1 MPHNLVTEM
10 ELKNLPETLAAIIT
24 PDMLGLDITEHQ
36 LMQAVKNAGYWLDNA
51 EYADIDSGAV
61 SGLISYRDRREFA
74 QQWADDID
82 NFIDADY
89 LNLEGIE
96 TLDDAYARYCQAAV
110 SWAHGKLESA
120 LDGVADI
127 SPEMLEELSDCAQN
141 ALELD
146 EDLVWDDTQVE
157 ILPSEDLEALDS
169 VPALAADA
177 LDIWLTDASA
187 ETWKVRDRNGA
198 AAGVMLVGDGR
209 AVWFPDAS
217 HRFA

>member
-1 MPHNLVTEM
+1 M

-36 LMQAVKNAGYWLDNA
+36 LMNAVKDAGYWLDNA

-61 SGLISYRDRREFA
+61 SGLITYRERREFA

-110 SWAHGKLESA
+110 SWAYGRLESA
-120 LDGVADI
+120 LDGAADI
-127 SPEMLEELSDCAQN
+127 SPEMLEELTDCAQN
-141 ALELD
+141 ARELD
-146 EDLVWDDTQVE
+146 EDLVWDDTAVE

-169 VPALAADA
+169 VPAMAEDVM
-177 LDIWLTDASA
+177 DIWLMDASA
-187 ETWKVRDRNGA
+187 ETWKVRDKSGA

>member
-1 MPHNLVTEM
+1 M

-36 LMQAVKNAGYWLDNA
+36 LMKAVKDAGYWLDNA
-51 EYADIDSGAV
+51 EYPDIDSGCV
-61 SGLISYRDRREFA
+61 TGLISYRDRREFA
-74 QQWADDID
+74 QKWADDID
-82 NFIDADY
+82 NFIDAAY

-110 SWAHGKLESA
+110 SWAYGQLESA
-120 LDGVADI
+120 LDGVADV
-127 SPEMLEELSDCAQN
+127 SLEMLKELTDCAQN
-141 ALELD
+141 ARELD
-146 EDLVWDDTQVE
+146 EALVWNDTAVE

-169 VPALAADA
+169 VPAMAADVM
-177 LDIWLTDASA
+177 DIWLTDASA
-187 ETWKVRDRNGA
+187 KTWEVRDRNGA

>member
-1 MPHNLVTEM
+1 MV
-10 ELKNLPETLAAIIT
+10 LKNLPETVASILT
-24 PDMLGLDITEHQ
+24 PDMLGLDYTESR
-36 LMQAVKNAGYWLDNA
+36 LMKAVKDAGYWLDNV

-61 SGLISYRDRREFA
+61 AGLISYRDRREFA

-82 NFIDADY
+82 NFIEADY

-96 TLDDAYARYCQAAV
+96 TLADAYARYCQAAV
-110 SWAHGKLESA
+110 SWAHGQLESA

-127 SPEMLEELSDCAQN
+127 SLEMLEELTDCAQN
-141 ALELD
+141 ARELD
-146 EDLVWDDTQVE
+146 EDLVWDDIAVE

-169 VPALAADA
+169 VPALAADV

-187 ETWKVRDRNGA
+187 ETWKVRDKSGA

>member
-1 MPHNLVTEM
+1 MGLT
-10 ELKNLPETLAAIIT
+10 NLPETLADIIT
-24 PDMLGLDITEHQ
+24 PDMLGLDYTELQ
-36 LMQAVKNAGYWLDNA
+36 LMQAVKYAGYWLDNV
-51 EYADIDSGAV
+51 EYPDIDSGSV
-61 SGLISYRDRREFA
+61 SGLISYKDRREFA

-96 TLDDAYARYCQAAV
+96 TLDDAYARYCHAAV
-110 SWAHGKLESA
+110 SWAYGRLESA
-120 LDGVADI
+120 LEGAADI
-127 SPEMLEELSDCAQN
+127 SPEMLEELTDCAQN
-141 ALELD
+141 ARELD
-146 EDLVWDDTQVE
+146 KDAVWDDTGVE

-169 VPALAADA
+169 VPVLAADV

-187 ETWKVRDRNGA
+187 DTWKVRDKSGA

-209 AVWFPDAS
+209 AVWFPDAY

>member
-1 MPHNLVTEM
+1 M

-36 LMQAVKNAGYWLDNA
+36 LMKAVKDAGYWLDNA
-51 EYADIDSGAV
+51 EYPDIDSGCV
-61 SGLISYRDRREFA
+61 TGLTSYRDRREFA

-89 LNLEGIE
+89 LDLEGIE

-110 SWAHGKLESA
+110 SWAYGQLESA
-120 LDGVADI
+120 LDGAADI
-127 SPEMLEELSDCAQN
+127 SPEMLEELTECAQN
-141 ALELD
+141 ARELD
-146 EDLVWDDTQVE
+146 EDAVWNDEAVE
-157 ILPSEDLEALDS
+157 IVPGEDLEALDS
-169 VPALAADA
+169 VPAMAADVM
-177 LDIWLTDASA
+177 DIWLTDASA
-187 ETWKVRDRNGA
+187 ETWKVRDKSGA

-209 AVWFPDAS
+209 ALWFPDAD

>member
-1 MPHNLVTEM
+1 M
-10 ELKNLPETLAAIIT
+10 ELKNLSESLATIIT
-24 PDMLGLDITEHQ
+24 PDMLGLGYTESC
-36 LMQAVKNAGYWLDNA
+36 LMKAVKDTGYWLNNA
-51 EYADIDSGAV
+51 EYPDINSGSV
-61 SGLISYRDRREFA
+61 SGLISYRGRREFA

-110 SWAHGKLESA
+110 SWAYSQLESA
-120 LDGVADI
+120 LDGAADI
-127 SPEMLEELSDCAQN
+127 SPEMLEELTNCAQN
-141 ALELD
+141 ARELD
-146 EDLVWDDTQVE
+146 EDVVWDDTVVE

-169 VPALAADA
+169 VPVMAEDVI
-177 LDIWLTDASA
+177 DIWLTDASA

-209 AVWFPDAS
+209 ALWFPDAS
-217 HRFA
+217 HRHA

>member
-1 MPHNLVTEM
+1 M

-36 LMQAVKNAGYWLDNA
+36 LMKAVKDAGYWLDNA
-51 EYADIDSGAV
+51 EYPDIDSGCV
-61 SGLISYRDRREFA
+61 TGLISYRDRREFA

-96 TLDDAYARYCQAAV
+96 TLDNAYARYCQAAV
-110 SWAHGKLESA
+110 SWAYGQLESA
-120 LDGVADI
+120 LDGAADV
-127 SPEMLEELSDCAQN
+127 SPEMLEELTDCAQN
-141 ALELD
+141 ARELD
-146 EDLVWDDTQVE
+146 EDLVWDDTVVE

-169 VPALAADA
+169 VPAMAADVM
-177 LDIWLTDASA
+177 DIWLTDASA

>member
-1 MPHNLVTEM
+1 M
-10 ELKNLPETLAAIIT
+10 ELKNLPETLADIIT
-24 PDMLGLDITEHQ
+24 PDMLGLEYTELQ
-36 LMQAVKNAGYWLDNA
+36 LMQAVKYAGYWLDNA
-51 EYADIDSGAV
+51 EYPDIDSGSV
-61 SGLISYRDRREFA
+61 SGLITYWERREFA

-110 SWAHGKLESA
+110 SWAYGKLESA
-120 LDGVADI
+120 LDGAADI
-127 SPEMLEELSDCAQN
+127 SPEMLEELTECAQN
-141 ALELD
+141 ARELD
-146 EDLVWDDTQVE
+146 EDGVWDDTAVE

-169 VPALAADA
+169 EPAMAEDIF
-177 LDIWLTDASA
+177 DIWLTDASA
-187 ETWKVRDRNGA
+187 ETWKVRDKSGA

-209 AVWFPDAS
+209 AIWFPDAS